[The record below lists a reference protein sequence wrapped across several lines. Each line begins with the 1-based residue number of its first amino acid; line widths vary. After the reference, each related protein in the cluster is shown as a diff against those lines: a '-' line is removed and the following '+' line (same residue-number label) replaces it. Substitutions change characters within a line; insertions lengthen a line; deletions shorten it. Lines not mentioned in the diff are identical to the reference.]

1 MEHELQEASPVQT
14 EYLLKNHVFDSSFA
28 FVLNLFLF
36 SFFKCLNIDIIKKLL
51 SHWNLLLYVSTP

>member
-14 EYLLKNHVFDSSFA
+14 EYLLKNHVFDSFFA

-51 SHWNLLLYVSTP
+51 SH